1 MINIECEYE
10 LDYDE
15 VVILFRMLMNI
26 IIYYLYQTRRKV
38 LGNVKLLMSYS

>member
-15 VVILFRMLMNI
+15 VIILFRMLMN

-38 LGNVKLLMSYS
+38 LGNVK